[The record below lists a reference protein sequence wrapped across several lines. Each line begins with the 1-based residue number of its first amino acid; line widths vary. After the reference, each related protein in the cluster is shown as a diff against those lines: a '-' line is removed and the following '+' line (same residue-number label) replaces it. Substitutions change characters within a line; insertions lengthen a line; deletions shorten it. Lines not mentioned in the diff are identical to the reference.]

1 MDESILLPPMRVAH
15 YRFALTLEEAA
26 SLPRYKGSTLRGGFG
41 HSFKRQVCLQ
51 RARETCEGCLL
62 RNVCPY
68 GILFEPSP
76 PADSEVLSTQSDIP
90 LPFVLEPPLDG
101 KQEYEPGDDLT
112 FGLTLVGR
120 AIEHLPYFVMAF
132 GALGRRGLG
141 RDRAR
146 YTLSSVTAV
155 DILQDRTF
163 TVYSDHDEVL
173 RDSDLA
179 ANATALNHD
188 GGKSPANRLAID
200 FLTPTQL
207 KHEGRFHRRPD
218 FHVLV
223 RALLRRTSSLA
234 YFHCGERWD
243 TGYRGWIER
252 AEMVR
257 TVEARTGP
265 VEVWRYSRRQG
276 QRVSLGGPVGQM
288 VYEGDLAPFR
298 PLLALGEWIHVGKA
312 SVFGNGMMRVSAVRD
327 E

>member
-1 MDESILLPPMRVAH
+1 MGESIILPSMRVGH

-41 HSFKRQVCLQ
+41 YSFRRQVCLQ
-51 RARETCEGCLL
+51 RARKTCEGCLL
-62 RNVCPY
+62 RSVCPY

-76 PADSEVLSTQSDIP
+76 PADSEVLSTQSDVP
-90 LPFVLEPPLDG
+90 LPFVLEPPLED
-101 KQEYEPGDDLT
+101 KQGYESGEALT
-112 FGLTLVGR
+112 FGLRLVGR

-141 RDRAR
+141 RDRAK

-155 DILQDRTF
+155 DLLQDRTAP
-163 TVYSDHDEVL
+163 VYSARDEVL
-173 RDSDLA
+173 RDSDLVA
-179 ANATALNHD
+179 DATALNGD
-188 GGKSPANRLAID
+188 SGGSPAERLAVE

-207 KHEGRFHRRPD
+207 KHDGRFHKRPD

-234 YFHCGERWD
+234 YFHCGQRWD
-243 TGYRGWIER
+243 TDYRGWIER
-252 AEMVR
+252 AKGVR
-257 TVEARTGP
+257 TAGAHTSGMEI
-265 VEVWRYSRRQG
+265 WRYSRRQG

-312 SVFGNGMMRVSAVRD
+312 SVFGNGMMRVTPDRG
-327 E
+327 